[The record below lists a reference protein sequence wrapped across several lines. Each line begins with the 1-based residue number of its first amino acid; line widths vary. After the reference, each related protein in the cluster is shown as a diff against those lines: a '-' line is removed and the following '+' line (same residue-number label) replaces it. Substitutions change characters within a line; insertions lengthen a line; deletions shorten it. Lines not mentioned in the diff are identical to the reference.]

1 MECTKCRR
9 EIVDGAAFCPY
20 CGEKVAEEAK
30 PLYTAEVK
38 GLLKSG
44 TLAVYADR
52 VEFMTEDGRSESC
65 TVNRKN
71 IHEAFLYIDKAS
83 QPYIAARQERLLT
96 QGVRY
101 SLVSSMGLTGG
112 VLNVSN
118 EAVEFKGK
126 AGQSETT
133 SFREVR
139 SAAAAMSGLELTLLD
154 GVCPEVGA
162 ESGPALFKSTGGQ
175 SFRRDA
181 GNCHGQRDGQVLR
194 CGPGGPGRAAGFCGE
209 GHPALCGGPDGGF

>member
-52 VEFMTEDGRSESC
+52 VEFITSNVQRMVIVYSTLVSVKKGLDRIVFMTEDGRSESC

-126 AGQSETT
+126 AGQSETGGQRPSLWT
-133 SFREVR
+133 RR
-139 SAAAAMSGLELTLLD
+139 SGRRWPLLCGRRWSPIRRSGRRPFWPGGSTFP
-154 GVCPEVGA
+154 VW
-162 ESGPALFKSTGGQ
+162 ALTGG
-175 SFRRDA
+175 A
-181 GNCHGQRDGQVLR
+181 
-194 CGPGGPGRAAGFCGE
+194 
-209 GHPALCGGPDGGF
+209 

>member
-52 VEFMTEDGRSESC
+52 VEFITSNVQRMVIVYSTLVSVKKGLDRIVFMTEDGRSESC

-83 QPYIAARQERLLT
+83 QPYIAARQERLLA

-112 VLNVSN
+112 GVQRQGGTERDHLLPGGPVGGRRH
-118 EAVEFKGK
+118 ERAGTDAAGREDKGLLF
-126 AGQSETT
+126 GQ
-133 SFREVR
+133 
-139 SAAAAMSGLELTLLD
+139 G
-154 GVCPEVGA
+154 
-162 ESGPALFKSTGGQ
+162 
-175 SFRRDA
+175 
-181 GNCHGQRDGQVLR
+181 
-194 CGPGGPGRAAGFCGE
+194 GPGGGGRFCAGGAGPLSGGAE
-209 GHPALCGGPDGGF
+209 GGPAGSGDLLFLSGQ